1 MGRGERK
8 EGGNKTSGR
17 ADLGGERERAGVP
30 IDGGVVACEPGKP
43 QDHLEMREL
52 DHVEGNV
59 L

>member
-1 MGRGERK
+1 MWLGKRLPQL
-8 EGGNKTSGR
+8 TAT
-17 ADLGGERERAGVP
+17 ADVGGERERAGVP

-52 DHVEGNV
+52 NHVEGNV